1 MDFKSHMKT
10 LSSIAA
16 IGLGSLIMAFTPIF
30 EKEEI
35 SLKPAASSIEWH
47 AEKITGSHSGT
58 IALKK
63 GNVIIENEKLTGG
76 TFIIDMSTIVVTD
89 IDGAGKTKLEGHL
102 NSKDFFNTKEFNES
116 SFVITSVNET
126 KLTEEG
132 FNTEITGK
140 LTIKGISNEVSFP
153 AKVEVEKGKFAAYG
167 EMTVDRTKF
176 DISYGSAS
184 FFDNLGDR
192 AIYDDFTLKISL
204 GGLKN

>member
-1 MDFKSHMKT
+1 MKT

-30 EKEEI
+30 EKEEMN
-35 SLKPAASSIEWH
+35 LKPAASNIEWH
-47 AEKITGSHSGT
+47 AEKITGSHNGT
-58 IALKK
+58 ISLKK

-89 IDGAGKTKLEGHL
+89 IDGSGKTKLEGHL

-116 SFVITSVNET
+116 SFVITNVKET
-126 KLTEEG
+126 KPTEEG

-153 AKVEVEKGKFAAYG
+153 AKVEIAKGKFAAYG
-167 EMTVDRTKF
+167 EMSIDRTKF
-176 DISYGSAS
+176 DIRYGSAS
-184 FFDNLGDR
+184 FFDDLGDR

-204 GGLKN
+204 GGIK